1 MAGGAKTTAGPSV
14 MGPAAQQDGPL
25 PGGPTQTAVGR
36 PPRTESRGADEEELD
51 LQKMLEVK
59 RDVRERM
66 AAAMALVDAVI
77 LLAEEAVL
85 ECEQKRKPALALA
98 GRFVRKGGCGCATCA
113 GTKDQVE
120 LVLGLRKLELP
131 DLMQDALT
139 RMTRAGQKVP
149 TMVSIDVELKL
160 EWTLAVWFS
169 QFCCDVILRCA
180 AGVHPSVY
188 CALGAVGTQDRIQWL
203 QSYWGLV
210 LDEHV
215 QVFGTQIAMLAA
227 DTLPEE
233 LKIGEQCEKMESRL
247 NWSTSE
253 EEEEEDEEDV
263 NGTEGEGV
271 ANHKEAGRMAWL
283 CGHMLYSPIFL
294 LCVLASVAGGLWGLC
309 LAVGDLAMF
318 TLKTGGKKLSSGL
331 ATVWSCFLF
340 AGVSLPVAAG
350 VFGFQLFSRAIREL
364 GEAVGYGAQLAQ
376 QVEDEDEEDVDLVVN
391 GGGVI
396 TATQGR
402 KANRSKA
409 FKASSAAGQR
419 RRATVSARKQNKVF
433 DPGIRR

>member
-1 MAGGAKTTAGPSV
+1 
-14 MGPAAQQDGPL
+14 
-25 PGGPTQTAVGR
+25 
-36 PPRTESRGADEEELD
+36 
-51 LQKMLEVK
+51 
-59 RDVRERM
+59 
-66 AAAMALVDAVI
+66 
-77 LLAEEAVL
+77 
-85 ECEQKRKPALALA
+85 
-98 GRFVRKGGCGCATCA
+98 
-113 GTKDQVE
+113 
-120 LVLGLRKLELP
+120 
-131 DLMQDALT
+131 
-139 RMTRAGQKVP
+139 
-149 TMVSIDVELKL
+149 
-160 EWTLAVWFS
+160 
-169 QFCCDVILRCA
+169 
-180 AGVHPSVY
+180 
-188 CALGAVGTQDRIQWL
+188 
-203 QSYWGLV
+203 
-210 LDEHV
+210 
-215 QVFGTQIAMLAA
+215 
-227 DTLPEE
+227 
-233 LKIGEQCEKMESRL
+233 
-247 NWSTSE
+247 
-253 EEEEEDEEDV
+253 
-263 NGTEGEGV
+263 
-271 ANHKEAGRMAWL
+271 MAWL

>member
-1 MAGGAKTTAGPSV
+1 M
-14 MGPAAQQDGPL
+14 
-25 PGGPTQTAVGR
+25 
-36 PPRTESRGADEEELD
+36 
-51 LQKMLEVK
+51 
-59 RDVRERM
+59 
-66 AAAMALVDAVI
+66 
-77 LLAEEAVL
+77 
-85 ECEQKRKPALALA
+85 
-98 GRFVRKGGCGCATCA
+98 
-113 GTKDQVE
+113 
-120 LVLGLRKLELP
+120 
-131 DLMQDALT
+131 
-139 RMTRAGQKVP
+139 
-149 TMVSIDVELKL
+149 
-160 EWTLAVWFS
+160 
-169 QFCCDVILRCA
+169 
-180 AGVHPSVY
+180 Y
-188 CALGAVGTQDRIQWL
+188 CALETVSAHDRIQWL

-215 QVFGTQIAMLAA
+215 QVYGTQIAILAA

-233 LKIGEQCEKMESRL
+233 LKIDEQCEELESRF

-283 CGHMLYSPIFL
+283 CGHMLYSPILL

-331 ATVWSCFLF
+331 AMVWSCFLF

-350 VFGFQLFSRAIREL
+350 VFGFQLLNRAIREFV
-364 GEAVGYGAQLAQ
+364 EAAGYGAQLAQ
-376 QVEDEDEEDVDLVVN
+376 QVEEDEDEEDVDLVVN

-419 RRATVSARKQNKVF
+419 RRATASARKQNKVF